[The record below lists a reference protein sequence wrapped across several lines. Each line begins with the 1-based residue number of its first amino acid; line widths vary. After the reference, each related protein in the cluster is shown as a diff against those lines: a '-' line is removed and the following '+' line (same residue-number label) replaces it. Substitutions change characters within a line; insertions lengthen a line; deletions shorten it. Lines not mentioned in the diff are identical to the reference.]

1 MTPQGR
7 SLELFFVDGRPGGL
21 TTAEIPNWIGHV
33 LRIPRNEIVRGLSRD
48 QAKFTGVY
56 LLLGEQQGLPYAYV
70 GEGEDVAER
79 IRSHDAKRD
88 WWSEAVII
96 TTLSNNLHKA
106 HVKYLESRI
115 VEKAR
120 AAAAMKLENGNTP
133 PRSSLSE
140 AATANMEEFLGTLD
154 IALAALGIE
163 LMNDR
168 RRRASDHLATGTA
181 THRQFA
187 QPTFGCVG
195 EKGLIRARARLDG
208 EVFSVQAGSLA
219 RSTWRGVEGGY
230 KALYNKLVETGVIV
244 SDGNARKF
252 ADSYAFSSPS
262 AAAAVVLGRA
272 ANGRQEWKLAD
283 GRSYADWE
291 EEMLKAF
298 G

>member
-1 MTPQGR
+1 MTSPGR

-21 TTAEIPNWIGHV
+21 TTAEVFNWTGHV
-33 LRIPRNEIVRGLSRD
+33 LRIPRTEIVRGLSRE
-48 QAKFTGVY
+48 QAKFTGAY
-56 LLLGEQQGLPYAYV
+56 LLLGEQRGNPCAYV

-79 IRSHDAKRD
+79 IRSHDVKRD

-120 AAAAMKLENGNTP
+120 AAAVSDLENGNTP

-140 AATANMEEFLGTLD
+140 AAIANMEEFLSTLD

-168 RRRASDHLATGTA
+168 RRRAKDSRTVPAA
-181 THRQFA
+181 IEQVP
-187 QPTFGCVG
+187 QPLFECVG
-195 EKGLIRARARLDG
+195 DKGAIRARARLDA
-208 EVFSVQAGSLA
+208 EVFSVQAGSMA
-219 RSTWRGVEGGY
+219 RGTWIGTDGGY
-230 KALYNKLVETGVIV
+230 KALYQKLVETGVLV
-244 SDGNARKF
+244 SEGSARMF

-262 AAAAVVLGRA
+262 AAAAVVLGRSS
-272 ANGRQEWKLAD
+272 NGRIEWKMAD
-283 GRSYADWE
+283 GRTYADWE
-291 EEMLKAF
+291 RETL
-298 G
+298 GTVG

>member
-21 TTAEIPNWIGHV
+21 TTAEVFNWTGHV
-33 LRIPRNEIVRGLSRD
+33 LRIPRTEIVRGLSRE

-56 LLLGEQQGLPYAYV
+56 LLLGEHEGLPYAYV
-70 GEGEDVAER
+70 GEGEEVAER

-120 AAAAMKLENGNTP
+120 AAAVSNLENGNTP

-140 AATANMEEFLGTLD
+140 AAVANMEEFLSTLD
-154 IALAALGIE
+154 IALAALGID

-168 RRRASDHLATGTA
+168 RRRAVTSSAVGTTA
-181 THRQFA
+181 QQMFA
-187 QPTFGCVG
+187 QPRFECVG
-195 EKGLIRARARLDG
+195 EKGALRAHALLDG
-208 EVFSVQAGSLA
+208 EVFSVQAGSMA
-219 RSTWRGVEGGY
+219 RSSWVGIEGGY
-230 KALYNKLVETGVIV
+230 KPLYTKLVETGVIV
-244 SDGNARKF
+244 NDGASRKF

-272 ANGRQEWKLAD
+272 ANGRLEWKMAD
-283 GRSYADWE
+283 GRSYAEWE
-291 EEMLKAF
+291 REMLGAVA
-298 G
+298 